1 MPKASGESLCLQPDD
16 LVTVDVPRLV
26 DFQALWR
33 QRQAMRADGRCMRH
47 LPQSPFNWPNTLP
60 LITSWGRFAVLATI
74 PQPYF
79 ARRLARVR

>member
-1 MPKASGESLCLQPDD
+1 
-16 LVTVDVPRLV
+16 
-26 DFQALWR
+26 
-33 QRQAMRADGRCMRH
+33 MRADGRCMRH